1 MNSFGIGQPVRRVE
15 DRRFLTGR
23 ARYVDDVELPR
34 QAHGALVLSPQDVG
48 GGFGLVLWAS
58 RRCGRPVKWIQTRS
72 EGLLN
77 DDHGRDQVVQGELA
91 LDEAGKIL
99 GMRAQALH
107 AVGAY
112 IVGAAMVP
120 VLYSLKLIPS
130 AYVVPS
136 LHVMSRAVFTNTSP
150 TGPYRGAGR
159 PEAVYLTERLLD
171 RAAAV
176 VGIDPVEIRRRNF
189 IPAAAMPYQTPT
201 GFVYD
206 SGEFAATTDRCLEI
220 ADWKGFVARRA
231 ASEKRGKRR
240 GRALTY
246 YIEDCG
252 VFNDRME
259 LRLRSERQTWR
270 ERFRTAKAT
279 RPPTLRWC
287 PSGSASRSRT
297 SGWCR
302 ATPAKCP
309 SAGVPTPRAA
319 S

>member
-1 MNSFGIGQPVRRVE
+1 W
-15 DRRFLTGR
+15 TGNVCVTLAMGNKEATDAAFAR
-23 ARYVDDVELPR
+23 ARHVVSLRLLNNRLSANALEPRGAIGDYNPADDSYTLYTSTQNPHGVRTVLAQAVFHLPETKFR
-34 QAHGALVLSPQDVG
+34 VIAQDVG
-48 GGFGLVLWAS
+48 GGFGMKGDTYPEEGLVLWAS

-99 GMRAQALH
+99 GLRAQALH

-130 AYVVPS
+130 AYVMPL

-176 VGIDPVEIRRRNF
+176 VGVHPLQIPRPNF
-189 IPAAAMPYQTPT
+189 FSAPTMPEHTPT
-201 GFVYD
+201 RVVYD
-206 SGEFAATTDRCLEI
+206 SGEVPATD
-220 ADWKGFVARRA
+220 V
-231 ASEKRGKRR
+231 
-240 GRALTY
+240 
-246 YIEDCG
+246 
-252 VFNDRME
+252 
-259 LRLRSERQTWR
+259 
-270 ERFRTAKAT
+270 
-279 RPPTLRWC
+279 
-287 PSGSASRSRT
+287 
-297 SGWCR
+297 
-302 ATPAKCP
+302 PA
-309 SAGVPTPRAA
+309 
-319 S
+319 